1 MAETKKDILWR
12 VYLVYGFMCLFALA
26 IFIQVCRIK
35 FIEGEYWIAKAD
47 SSMLKMDTI
56 LPIRGNIFSSDGK
69 LLASST
75 PIYDIRIDTKSDAF
89 KASDFNSKLDS
100 LSEGIAS
107 ILGDKSVAEYK
118 HILKETKRRGDRY
131 FLLQRDISHKQL
143 IAIQKLPVFNK
154 GKYSGGLIVEAKSVR
169 ERLFKELAKR
179 TIGFDREHA
188 KPVGIEGA
196 FDSILT
202 GVSGQ
207 RIMQKVAGG
216 VWKPINDENQ
226 IEAMD
231 GNDVVS
237 TINLDLQDV
246 ATSALYKQLNNN
258 NAARGCV
265 VLMEVATGHVKAIA
279 NLKRG
284 KDGVYYEEHND
295 AIGYGSEPGSTF
307 KLASLMVAIEDGYIT
322 TKNVV
327 DIEGGEKFYNGIRI
341 ADHDKGKYDK
351 LSVQQIFEKSS
362 NVGVSKIVYQ
372 YYSKDPQK
380 FIDRINSFGLNKK
393 IGLQLIG
400 EAEPLIKNPKS
411 KTWSGATLPVMSYG
425 YETKLTPLQT
435 LTFYNAVA
443 NNGRMVKP
451 IFVQEIR
458 KQGKLIHTYETEVVN
473 AKICSDATLKQAREM
488 MEGVVLRGT
497 ATNLKFDTYT
507 IAGKTGTAKMAFG
520 KSGYSLSD
528 SVRYQSSFCGY
539 FPADKPLYSCIV
551 VMYDLSPKFYYG
563 NVAAGPVFKEIA
575 DKVYSTSIAMHN
587 EIKTDSLINKKQPE
601 YKGGDITA
609 LNKVLQ
615 SVNKKPVENKNK
627 FYASVSN
634 NTSGVSVNLFNGL
647 VPDVAGMPMRD
658 AIYILESTG
667 MYVTPVGKGVV
678 KKQSVQAG
686 TPIVKG
692 KKIIIELS

>member
-1 MAETKKDILWR
+1 
-12 VYLVYGFMCLFALA
+12 
-26 IFIQVCRIK
+26 
-35 FIEGEYWIAKAD
+35 
-47 SSMLKMDTI
+47 
-56 LPIRGNIFSSDGK
+56 
-69 LLASST
+69 
-75 PIYDIRIDTKSDAF
+75 
-89 KASDFNSKLDS
+89 
-100 LSEGIAS
+100 
-107 ILGDKSVAEYK
+107 
-118 HILKETKRRGDRY
+118 
-131 FLLQRDISHKQL
+131 
-143 IAIQKLPVFNK
+143 
-154 GKYSGGLIVEAKSVR
+154 
-169 ERLFKELAKR
+169 
-179 TIGFDREHA
+179 
-188 KPVGIEGA
+188 
-196 FDSILT
+196 
-202 GVSGQ
+202 
-207 RIMQKVAGG
+207 
-216 VWKPINDENQ
+216 
-226 IEAMD
+226 
-231 GNDVVS
+231 
-237 TINLDLQDV
+237 
-246 ATSALYKQLNNN
+246 
-258 NAARGCV
+258 
-265 VLMEVATGHVKAIA
+265 
-279 NLKRG
+279 
-284 KDGVYYEEHND
+284 
-295 AIGYGSEPGSTF
+295 
-307 KLASLMVAIEDGYIT
+307 
-322 TKNVV
+322 
-327 DIEGGEKFYNGIRI
+327 
-341 ADHDKGKYDK
+341 
-351 LSVQQIFEKSS
+351 
-362 NVGVSKIVYQ
+362 
-372 YYSKDPQK
+372 
-380 FIDRINSFGLNKK
+380 
-393 IGLQLIG
+393 
-400 EAEPLIKNPKS
+400 
-411 KTWSGATLPVMSYG
+411 MSYG

-507 IAGKTGTAKMAFG
+507 VAGKTGTAKMAFG

-627 FYASVSN
+627 FYASVNN